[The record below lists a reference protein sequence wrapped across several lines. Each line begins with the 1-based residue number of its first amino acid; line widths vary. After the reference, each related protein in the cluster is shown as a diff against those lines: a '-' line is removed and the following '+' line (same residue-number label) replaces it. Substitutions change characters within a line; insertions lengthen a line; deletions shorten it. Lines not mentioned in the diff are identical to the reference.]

1 MLSSISIN
9 LLVTFAFLLQIVIS
23 DPLGS
28 FCLEGG
34 FIAGDAYS
42 KNLAKV
48 FSSLKTEAPRSGGF
62 STASFGKKDKKSY
75 GLALCRGDVSE
86 SECKTCV
93 TNATV
98 AIAQRCKYETSAIIW
113 YDNCELKYSS
123 HDFFG
128 GIDTQYKLSMA
139 SVDYV
144 KNINPYIFNNK
155 TKLLLSKLAE
165 KAVARKK
172 FYATGKRKLDKS
184 NNTLY
189 GLTQCTRD
197 ITSEDCKKCLD
208 QIIGELMYCCNARQ
222 GGRVLSASCN
232 FRYELYPF
240 VNA

>member
-1 MLSSISIN
+1 MVSTIPIN

-34 FIAGDAYS
+34 FLEGDAYS
-42 KNLAKV
+42 KNLAEV
-48 FSSLKTEAPRSGGF
+48 FSSLKKKTPLFSGF
-62 STASFGKKDKKSY
+62 STASFGKKDEKSY

-86 SECKTCV
+86 SDCKTCV
-93 TNATV
+93 TDV
-98 AIAQRCKYETSAIIW
+98 AAAITQRCAYETSAIIW

-128 GIDTQYKLSMA
+128 GIDTQYKLSM
-139 SVDYV
+139 SNDNYV
-144 KNINPYIFNNK
+144 NSDPDIFNSN
-155 TKLLLSKLAE
+155 TKLLLSNLAE
-165 KAVARKK
+165 KAVACKE
-172 FYATGKRKLDKS
+172 FYATGDTKLDES
-184 NNTLY
+184 NTLY

-197 ITSEDCKKCLD
+197 ITREDCKNCLD
-208 QIIGELMYCCNARQ
+208 QIIGELMNCCNARQ
-222 GGRVLSASCN
+222 GGRVLSANCN